1 MSDSEGK
8 NEEIVVDS
16 SSITF
21 SSVGDSGPQEGVR
34 IDLESDSLIKWNN
47 DESSAENWFEADGR
61 VVDVVELKREL
72 VEKREEGR
80 KLIAVLRKIA
90 GFCSHLQEKKVNGIV
105 YYHKPEGRGDQD
117 LGRVKK
123 LWENVVIYCKK
134 KKIP

>member
-8 NEEIVVDS
+8 SEEIVVDL

-34 IDLESDSLIKWNN
+34 IDLESDSSIEWND
-47 DESSAENWFEADGR
+47 DESSAENWFEDDGR

-90 GFCSHLQEKKVNGIV
+90 GFCSHPQEKKVNGIV
-105 YYHKPEGRGDQD
+105 YYRMPEGRAIKIWEELKSCGRMLL
-117 LGRVKK
+117 LGNWKS
-123 LWENVVIYCKK
+123 
-134 KKIP
+134 